1 MLITADNL
9 DITKIKVVIWDL
21 DNTFWDGII
30 TEGEIQAVHKNIDLI
45 KALSS
50 HGIVNSICSKNNFD
64 ECKRKLIELGVWEY
78 FVFPSIDWTPKT
90 NRVLQIIE
98 HMNLRPVNSLFLDD
112 EPANLQRVLSI
123 DNSVMC
129 GTAQELVDVLAEQVL
144 KLKEDPICRRLK
156 QYHELENKLE
166 ARTQFDSD
174 DEFLHHAG
182 IRIHLGRDTQ
192 SKVDRIVELINR
204 TNQLNYTKKRIEKD
218 EVEML
223 LNDPEYECAY
233 VLCKDNYCDYGIVG
247 FYALSKEE
255 GRLEHYLFSCRTIG
269 MGIEQFIY
277 SYLGFPQLTVNGD
290 VVTSLNKTDCP
301 DWVTL
306 VDNWS
311 SLEKT
316 KKASDKILVK
326 GPCDVSQIIPFFSDG
341 DLFETEF
348 AYISQEKKGMYIEA
362 FNHSSQILASLK
374 LSENEKKKMAETV
387 PFIDSKYYQTSI
399 FEVKYDYIIFSLL
412 SDYSLGLYRNKKD
425 PDIVVP
431 FGQYTRDFTKREN
444 WNYAVSVLMQ
454 DGKTNEVLE
463 AQYKLFQEN
472 YEPIG
477 HVSDD
482 QLLQNLQEIRDRI
495 DKDTTII
502 FINGAEMPFKGECKQ
517 GYENRE
523 KLHIHFN
530 AILEDFINRNSNC
543 HIINVNDYFEDDDPY
558 LDTINHYKKV
568 VYYRI
573 AQGIKAFIS
582 ENGDD
587 RDLAIRAELLNPQKK
602 ITLHRILAKI
612 VRKMRDK

>member
-30 TEGEIQAVHKNIDLI
+30 TEGEIHAVHKNIDLI

-64 ECKRKLIELGVWEY
+64 ECKSKLIELGVWEF

-90 NRVLQIIE
+90 NRVLQISE

-233 VLCKDNYCDYGIVG
+233 VLCRVC
-247 FYALSKEE
+247 F
-255 GRLEHYLFSCRTIG
+255 
-269 MGIEQFIY
+269 M
-277 SYLGFPQLTVNGD
+277 
-290 VVTSLNKTDCP
+290 
-301 DWVTL
+301 
-306 VDNWS
+306 
-311 SLEKT
+311 
-316 KKASDKILVK
+316 
-326 GPCDVSQIIPFFSDG
+326 
-341 DLFETEF
+341 
-348 AYISQEKKGMYIEA
+348 
-362 FNHSSQILASLK
+362 
-374 LSENEKKKMAETV
+374 
-387 PFIDSKYYQTSI
+387 
-399 FEVKYDYIIFSLL
+399 
-412 SDYSLGLYRNKKD
+412 
-425 PDIVVP
+425 
-431 FGQYTRDFTKREN
+431 
-444 WNYAVSVLMQ
+444 
-454 DGKTNEVLE
+454 
-463 AQYKLFQEN
+463 
-472 YEPIG
+472 
-477 HVSDD
+477 
-482 QLLQNLQEIRDRI
+482 
-495 DKDTTII
+495 
-502 FINGAEMPFKGECKQ
+502 
-517 GYENRE
+517 
-523 KLHIHFN
+523 
-530 AILEDFINRNSNC
+530 
-543 HIINVNDYFEDDDPY
+543 
-558 LDTINHYKKV
+558 
-568 VYYRI
+568 
-573 AQGIKAFIS
+573 
-582 ENGDD
+582 
-587 RDLAIRAELLNPQKK
+587 
-602 ITLHRILAKI
+602 
-612 VRKMRDK
+612 